1 MSPQK
6 LIEMALDQTID
17 QIPDSPTRRRVSGKV
32 RDMFELPGD
41 RLALVTTDRISVF
54 DYVIGS
60 IPFKGQVLNQLAGWW
75 LRKLDDIGIPHHL
88 LSLPHPNVS
97 VVRRATPLPIEIVV
111 RGYLTGSTKTSSW
124 YAYQNLDRVIS
135 GIIMPEGMKK
145 NEPFA
150 APIITPSTKPDV
162 GHDENI
168 SRDDILARGLTT
180 PAVLAAAEDYAL
192 RMFAHGQKLAAARGL
207 ILVDTKYEMG
217 VTADQELIVID
228 EVHTP
233 DSSRYWLRETYDDR
247 VANGL
252 EPESLDKEFVRRMI
266 VDNGYD
272 ITSSVHPKTF
282 LTDDIRIEAAR
293 RYLRLF
299 EAITGT
305 AIEPRLASVD
315 EIVALLDRECVTAG
329 AK

>member
-1 MSPQK
+1 MSPQN
-6 LIEMALDQTID
+6 LIEMALNQTID
-17 QIPDSPTRRRVSGKV
+17 EIPDSPARRRVSGKV
-32 RDMFELPGD
+32 RDVFALPGD
-41 RLALVTTDRISVF
+41 RLAMVTTDRISVF

-60 IPFKGQVLNQLAGWW
+60 VPFKGQVLNQLAGWW
-75 LRKLDDIGIPHHL
+75 LRRLDDIGIPHHL

-97 VVRRATPLPIEIVV
+97 VVRRASALPIEIVV

-124 YAYQNLDRVIS
+124 YAYQHLDRVIS
-135 GIIMPEGMKK
+135 GITMPKGMKK
-145 NEPFA
+145 SDPFA
-150 APIITPSTKPDV
+150 TPIVTPSTKPDV

-168 SRDDILARGLTT
+168 SKDEILARGLTT
-180 PAVLAAAEDYAL
+180 SAVLDAAEDYAL
-192 RMFAHGQKLAAARGL
+192 RMFAHGQKLAEARGL

-233 DSSRYWLRETYDDR
+233 DSSRYWLRATYDDR
-247 VANGL
+247 LAGGL

-272 ITSSVHPKTF
+272 ITSSVHPKSF
-282 LTDDIRIEAAR
+282 LTDDIRLEAAR

-315 EIVALLDRECVTAG
+315 EIVSVLDRQ
-329 AK
+329 